1 MGVLEKRRSWNNLLE
16 KRRSWNNL
24 LQKRRSWNNLLQT
37 RDPLA
42 RFVAWALIPWQLVPR
57 TGVYCDEF

>member
-1 MGVLEKRRSWNNLLE
+1 MGVLE